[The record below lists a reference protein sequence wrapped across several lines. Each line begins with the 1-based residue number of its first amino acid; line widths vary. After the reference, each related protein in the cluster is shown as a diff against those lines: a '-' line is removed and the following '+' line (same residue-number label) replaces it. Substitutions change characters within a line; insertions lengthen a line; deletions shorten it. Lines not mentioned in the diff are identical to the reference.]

1 MVVIAWQDASND
13 PVNCPKGVCY
23 YALRSEL

>member
-1 MVVIAWQDASND
+1 MVVVAWQDVSND
-13 PVNCPKGVCY
+13 SLNCPKGVCY